1 VFALGAPTEL
11 GSAKGAATAIGE
23 GRMAVVEQRQD
34 AAFRRAIAA
43 GAVPAR
49 VAATVKGLDY
59 SSGHAQILRLY
70 EPIQAQPAPPA
81 SRSP

>member
-1 VFALGAPTEL
+1 
-11 GSAKGAATAIGE
+11 
-23 GRMAVVEQRQD
+23 MAVVEQRQD
-34 AAFRRAIAA
+34 PSFRQAIAA
-43 GAVPAR
+43 GFVSAR

-59 SSGHAQILRLY
+59 STGHAQILRLY